1 MRLPSFSRSHPWPAC
16 GLALLLVA
24 AAASSP
30 AQAAEFSLPADGLRA
45 GIEWGSMSRPEP
57 LPPLRQVALLLPVTL
72 DGLDL
77 PPGKRLLMQLDLGA
91 TRSMVYAPSWASIAA
106 RTGADA
112 KATSL
117 PRLGLR
123 IGDTPVEVRDLEVL
137 ARAGKGID
145 WDSDAPVVIGTLGTD
160 FIASR
165 VITLDF
171 REDRVALDATLP
183 AALAGLRFEPFSV
196 RGRRLL
202 LPAQFEGQ
210 AIELMYDSG
219 SSAFAWM
226 TSEAEF
232 ERLATPGAERSRF
245 PVRSWDQV
253 LTAHVAPT
261 EAQVQINGQHLPLR
275 EVSRVDGMGWL
286 QRLAVS
292 QLGAGGLVGNKLFQ
306 GRRLVIDMRAQR
318 FALD

>member
-1 MRLPSFSRSHPWPAC
+1 MRWPWWRRAR
-16 GLALLLVA
+16 GVGIGWMALWLIAGA
-24 AAASSP
+24 AAR
-30 AQAAEFSLPADGLRA
+30 AAAFSLPADGLRV
-45 GIEWGSMSRPEP
+45 GIEWGSMSRPAP

-91 TRSMVYAPSWASIAA
+91 TRSTIYAPHWASIAA

-112 KATSL
+112 GATRL

-123 IGDTPVEVRDLEVL
+123 LGEAAVEIRELEVL
-137 ARAGKGID
+137 ARQGKGID

-160 FIASR
+160 FIESH

-171 REDRVALDATLP
+171 REDRVSLDPALP
-183 AALAGLRFEPFSV
+183 AALAALRFEPFSV

-232 ERLATPGAERSRF
+232 ERLATPGGERSRF

-261 EAQVQINGQHLPLR
+261 EARVQINGLSLPLR

-292 QLGAGGLVGNKLFQ
+292 QLGAGGLVGNQLFI
-306 GRRLVIDMRAQR
+306 GRRLVIDMRARR
-318 FALD
+318 FAID